1 VRLIVRLAE
10 RGVNVPIILDDA
22 LVYCDGDRINLMFD
36 ALTAS
41 RPPSA

>member
-1 VRLIVRLAE
+1 
-10 RGVNVPIILDDA
+10 VPIILDDA